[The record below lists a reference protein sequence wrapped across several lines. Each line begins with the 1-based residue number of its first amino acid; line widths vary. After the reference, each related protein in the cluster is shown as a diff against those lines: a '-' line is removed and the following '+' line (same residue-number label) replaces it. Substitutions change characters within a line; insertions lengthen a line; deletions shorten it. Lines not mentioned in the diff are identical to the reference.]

1 MTNID
6 FYILKETEQQARLI
20 FACRLIEKAYK
31 LGNRIFVACNTM
43 AEAKE
48 MDKLLWSFSPES
60 FIPHALL
67 GDTLENNTQNPSQD
81 PVVLG
86 DTESCGDHHQ
96 LLINLSD
103 HLPDYFSR
111 FERLCEIAI
120 QEDSVLKR
128 MRSNW
133 TFLKQRGYPVA
144 SHNL

>member
-31 LGNRIFVACNTM
+31 LGNRIFIACNNA
-43 AEAKE
+43 AEAE
-48 MDKLLWSFSPES
+48 AMDKLLWTFNPES

-67 GDTLENNTQNPSQD
+67 DNSTQEPVAIGDLSD
-81 PVVLG
+81 
-86 DTESCGDHHQ
+86 CGDHHQ
-96 LLINLSD
+96 LLINLAD
-103 HLPDYFSR
+103 QLPDYFSR
-111 FERLCEIAI
+111 FERVCEIAI
-120 QEDSVLKR
+120 QEESVLKR
-128 MRSNW
+128 IRGNW